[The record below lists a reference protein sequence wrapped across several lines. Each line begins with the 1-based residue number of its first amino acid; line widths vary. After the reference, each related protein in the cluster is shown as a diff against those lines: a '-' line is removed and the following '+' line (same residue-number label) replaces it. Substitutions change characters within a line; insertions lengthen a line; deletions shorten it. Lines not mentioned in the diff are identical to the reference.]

1 VPDEK
6 GPLSGLCVIDCGTYI
21 AGPAAAVAMS
31 DFGADV
37 VKIERPPYGDPYR
50 YLGLVPG
57 MPVSQLPYCWIL
69 DGRNKK
75 SVALD
80 LNDAAAREVLLKL
93 VGSADV
99 FITNYQAPLIQKFRL
114 AYEDLRPLNQ
124 RLIYASITGYGLAGD
139 DCEQPGYDATAYWA
153 RSGLMSSIHNGDAE
167 PAVSPAGFGDHPTS
181 MALFG
186 AIMLGLYRREITGI
200 GMSVTTSLMANGAW
214 AHACGIQ
221 AAMVGAQFWP
231 KSTRSTSINPLVNHY
246 VTRDQQ
252 RFFTCC
258 LDPKKDWPNLCHALG
273 RPELINHPHFATP
286 ELRRVNGS
294 ELVAIIDA
302 AVAGKDMAAWR
313 EIFRRHD
320 VIWSPVP
327 TTQQTAADPQM
338 EANGVYA
345 EIEPG
350 LRTVMNPLNLAGVE
364 KVKPRMAP
372 GVGEH
377 TVEVLQE
384 LGYSEGAIADLLH
397 RGAAMDGAKPKP
409 APGVSGQQPRLG

>member
-1 VPDEK
+1 MPDEK
-6 GPLSGLCVIDCGTYI
+6 GPLSGLRVIDCGTYI
-21 AGPAAAVAMS
+21 AGPAAAVVMS

-37 VKIERPPYGDPYR
+37 IKIERPPYGDPYR

-75 SVALD
+75 SIALD
-80 LNDAAAREVLLKL
+80 LNDTTAREVLLKL
-93 VGSADV
+93 VAKADV

-114 AYEDLRPLNQ
+114 AHEDLAPVND
-124 RLIYASITGYGLAGD
+124 RLIYALITGYGLTGD

-153 RSGLMSSIHNGDAE
+153 RSGLMSTMHNGDAE

-186 AIMLGLYRREITGI
+186 AIMLGLYRREITGK

-221 AAMVGAQFWP
+221 AAMVGAQFSP
-231 KSTRSTSINPLVNHY
+231 KWTRSTTINPLVNHY

-252 RFFTCC
+252 RIFTCC

-273 RPELINHPHFATP
+273 RLELIDHSHFATP
-286 ELRRVNGS
+286 ELRRSNGP

-302 AVAGKDMAAWR
+302 AVAGKDVEEWR
-313 EIFRRHD
+313 EIFRQHG
-320 VIWSPVP
+320 VIWSLVP
-327 TTQQTAADPQM
+327 STQQVAADPQM

-350 LRTVMNPLNLAGVE
+350 LRTVMNPLTLAGVE

-372 GVGEH
+372 RIGEH

-384 LGYSEGAIADLLH
+384 LGYTENAIANLLH
-397 RGAAMDGAKPKP
+397 RGAAAT
-409 APGVSGQQPRLG
+409 AIEISGHAGQLA